1 VAPLLEID
9 NLRTQIRRRRE
20 AVHAVDGVSI
30 SVAPGE
36 TLGLVGESGCGKSMT
51 VLSVM
56 RLLPPGGQIAS
67 GRVLFDGRDLAG
79 LPRREMAGLRGDRIA
94 MVFQDP
100 LTSLNPTMSVGAQ
113 IAEAYRLHRNVSVAE
128 ARERAVEV
136 LDLVRIPSARERARE
151 YPHQFSGG
159 MRQRVV
165 IAMALACEPDLLIAD
180 EPTTALDV
188 TTQRQILDLFDEL
201 RARFGMAMI
210 LVTHD
215 LGVVAGRA
223 DRVSVMYAGKIVE
236 SAPAAELFRRPRH
249 RYTQALLRATPD
261 GSHRS
266 NGRLENIPGLPPD
279 LASPPDGCRFA
290 DRCAHA
296 TGECRAELPVLA
308 AEVPAR
314 EDGAHPAGGEHVVA
328 CVHPVPAAGPAH
340 AADRPAAPDAGT
352 GMVAAADAET
362 PVLAVRELVKD
373 FSAGRGLVPG
383 RRPVRISAV
392 AGVSLDIADGETFGL
407 VGESGSGKST
417 MARLMVALERPT
429 SGSVLLGGKDLARL
443 SRHDLRTERRG
454 LQLVFQDSAAAL
466 DPRMRVG
473 SILAEPMRL
482 QHMGSGASRRTAVR
496 RLLDE
501 VAMPSRSAERYPHEF
516 SGGQRQRIALARA
529 LALRPRVIVADEPV
543 SALDVSV
550 QAQILNL
557 MVELQRE
564 HGLTYVLVSHDLS
577 VVRYLTDRIG
587 VMYLGK
593 LVEIGP
599 RDAVSERPL
608 HPYTRSLIEAVP
620 AGELAAAEEAPAADW
635 AAAPGGPGE
644 LDLRGTELPSAANP
658 PSGCRFRTRCP
669 LVQDVCAEVEPPL
682 REAAGGHA
690 AACHFPLRPLP
701 QAGQPV
707 QAG

>member
-1 VAPLLEID
+1 
-9 NLRTQIRRRRE
+9 
-20 AVHAVDGVSI
+20 
-30 SVAPGE
+30 
-36 TLGLVGESGCGKSMT
+36 
-51 VLSVM
+51 M
-56 RLLPPGGQIAS
+56 RLLPAGAEISGGRIM
-67 GRVLFDGRDLAG
+67 FDGRDLSG
-79 LPRREMAGLRGDRIA
+79 LPRREMAALRGDRMG

-100 LTSLNPTMSVGAQ
+100 LSSLNPTMSVGAQ
-113 IAEAYRLHRNVSVAE
+113 IAEAVRLHRNVSAAE
-128 ARERAVEV
+128 ARERAIEV
-136 LDLVRIPSARERARE
+136 LDLVRIPSARQRARD

-188 TTQRQILDLFDEL
+188 TTQRQILDLFDDL

-223 DRVSVMYAGKIVE
+223 DRVSVMYAGQIVE
-236 SAPAAELFRRPRH
+236 SAPAAELFREPRH
-249 RYTQALLRATPD
+249 RYTQALLNAMPS
-261 GSHRS
+261 GGHRS
-266 NGRLENIPGLPPD
+266 QGRLENIPGLPPD
-279 LASPPDGCRFA
+279 LATPLPGCRFA
-290 DRCAHA
+290 ARCAHA
-296 TGECRAELPVLA
+296 EAGCRDRAPVLTIEPGDHA
-308 AEVPAR
+308 
-314 EDGAHPAGGEHVVA
+314 VA
-328 CVHPVPAAGPAH
+328 CFHPVSSGDPAPPEPKARAV
-340 AADRPAAPDAGT
+340 DRPAPEAAGDET
-352 GMVAAADAET
+352 PEAAAGKPA
-362 PVLAVRELVKD
+362 LACRDLVKD
-373 FSAGRGLVPG
+373 FSVGRGLVPG
-383 RRPVRISAV
+383 RHPIRVSAV
-392 AGVSLDIADGETFGL
+392 AGISLEIANGETFGL

-429 SGSVLLGGKDLARL
+429 SGSVLLGGKDLAKLAR
-443 SRHDLRTERRG
+443 RELRAERRG

-473 SILAEPMRL
+473 SILSEPMRL
-482 QHMGSGASRRTAVR
+482 QHISGDRRTSVR

-501 VAMPSRSAERYPHEF
+501 VAMPARSAERYPHEF

-529 LALRPRVIVADEPV
+529 LALRPRIIVADEPV

-599 RDAVSERPL
+599 RDEVSEHPL
-608 HPYTRSLIEAVP
+608 HPYTQSLIDAGTAGGP
-620 AGELAAAEEAPAADW
+620 ASPDGRGEL
-635 AAAPGGPGE
+635 G
-644 LDLRGTELPSAANP
+644 LRGTEIPSAANP

-669 LVQDVCAEVEPPL
+669 LAQDVCADVEPPL
-682 REAAGGHA
+682 RAAADGHA
-690 AACHFPLRPLP
+690 AACHFPLRSLP
-701 QAGQPV
+701 AVGAQAQVG
-707 QAG
+707 